1 MGHIGGKPHVKSNG
15 SKVASLLPHY
25 FCNLFSTLVVST
37 MNSGPSCNLFCFV
50 GTRTLPTR

>member
-1 MGHIGGKPHVKSNG
+1 MGRIGGKPHVKSNG